1 MKAVVFDMDGLMF
14 DSERIVQYSWNK
26 AGQLLVNKNLGEE
39 IYHTLGFNKKKRR
52 EYFKELLGEKFD
64 FETFQI
70 LSSYYYYQY
79 IRKNGI
85 PIKKGLL
92 ELLEYLKEHH
102 FKIAIATSS
111 SLKNTMNHLNE
122 VGILSYFDVI
132 VTGDLVKKAKPDP
145 EIYLTASQKLVIEPQ
160 ECYALEDSYHGLKA
174 AYYAGMKAIFVPDL
188 LKDETPVIDIIETK
202 CESLLDVKEYIKVN
216 YDKDV

>member
-1 MKAVVFDMDGLMF
+1 MNRDYL
-14 DSERIVQYSWNK
+14 
-26 AGQLLVNKNLGEE
+26 
-39 IYHTLGFNKKKRR
+39 
-52 EYFKELLGEKFD
+52 EK
-64 FETFQI
+64 
-70 LSSYYYYQY
+70 
-79 IRKNGI
+79 
-85 PIKKGLL
+85 LL
-92 ELLEYLKEHH
+92 ELLEYLKEQH

-174 AYYAGMKAIFVPDL
+174 AYYAGMKAILIPDIKSPSEETLKIAYKKLDNL
-188 LKDETPVIDIIETK
+188 LEVIE
-202 CESLLDVKEYIKVN
+202 LLN
-216 YDKDV
+216 